1 MVKSRNQLGLSA
13 EFADEPI
20 RTHRAL
26 IKHGLRVGSKENNFC
41 RGPKLRTYLLG
52 SLNAVH
58 SWHLN
63 VEQNNIRV
71 QLSDLLYSLFP
82 VTRFA
87 ANIHG

>member
-1 MVKSRNQLGLSA
+1 M
-13 EFADEPI
+13 
-20 RTHRAL
+20 
-26 IKHGLRVGSKENNFC
+26 
-41 RGPKLRTYLLG
+41 YLLG